1 MTVCQEGEGG
11 PAAGVGVVDEGE
23 DGDGLVEALLLD
35 ERVDGAGVLPVLDVE
50 LIHAAVIQCPVC
62 GVSSILC
69 PVVTEECV
77 TQWRPSPG
85 YLGKAAPLGYSATS
99 NNGHLYKYKGMK
111 GELIYYHYSF
121 YYIYFI

>member
-50 LIHAAVIQCPVC
+50 LVHDASVRCLQYPVS
-62 GVSSILC
+62 GGDG
-69 PVVTEECV
+69 
-77 TQWRPSPG
+77 R
-85 YLGKAAPLGYSATS
+85 
-99 NNGHLYKYKGMK
+99 M
-111 GELIYYHYSF
+111 
-121 YYIYFI
+121 